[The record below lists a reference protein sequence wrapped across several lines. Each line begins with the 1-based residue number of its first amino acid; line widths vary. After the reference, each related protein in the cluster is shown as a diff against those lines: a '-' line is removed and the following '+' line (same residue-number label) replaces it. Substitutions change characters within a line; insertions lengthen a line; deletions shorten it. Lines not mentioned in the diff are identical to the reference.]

1 MFLFLRVSFSHSQ
14 HTSLQLSHLHFS
26 FTTLTFHCIVWK
38 KKVGTGDGLVN
49 RASLFSFHFNWTRV
63 RSFVTALFQLKEKEM
78 REVCCVVRPSSI
90 SLFFRPHTKEQL
102 NKWNKTNE
110 RQRMRVCFIIFNLV
124 FWLWFFFFP
133 LFSLTF
139 SLHWNKG
146 KQKWP
151 QGTNEVNNNKSVL
164 RSSPHSPILLFS
176 FLLINYKWSA
186 WIN

>member
-1 MFLFLRVSFSHSQ
+1 
-14 HTSLQLSHLHFS
+14 
-26 FTTLTFHCIVWK
+26 
-38 KKVGTGDGLVN
+38 
-49 RASLFSFHFNWTRV
+49 
-63 RSFVTALFQLKEKEM
+63 M

-164 RSSPHSPILLFS
+164 RSFLLLFFFHLSSSLFNSLKARVPVIPLS
-176 FLLINYKWSA
+176 FNELEQRNKGKQDWQVG
-186 WIN
+186 WIPGAKDSN